1 MNEID
6 LKRQRFEQYKSE
18 LYQTFGQTPM
28 TLFKFFF
35 ENNEIF
41 NQIKDEDM
49 NELRRMHMIYIIRGN
64 SYLYGSFLSVFL
76 IDQVFFRLVFPKFR
90 INRFRFPL
98 NIAKYIGIPLIAWRY
113 CDLCQLTD
121 VEKAFEE
128 NMEKYNFNYEDYNRV
143 AGCSV

>member
-98 NIAKYIGIPLIAWRY
+98 NIAKDI
-113 CDLCQLTD
+113 
-121 VEKAFEE
+121 
-128 NMEKYNFNYEDYNRV
+128 
-143 AGCSV
+143 